1 MPLQALRA
9 GRKGQKCVNFLFRP
23 VQSPKPIGT
32 LPQSNPNLQ
41 LSLLIV
47 RRLHRQVCLMV
58 RPPKGLAV
66 LTPNDYDFLHEV
78 VGSVERSHA

>member
-1 MPLQALRA
+1 
-9 GRKGQKCVNFLFRP
+9 
-23 VQSPKPIGT
+23 
-32 LPQSNPNLQ
+32 
-41 LSLLIV
+41 
-47 RRLHRQVCLMV
+47 MV